1 MCESCFVC
9 STPRTHSKSLGIN
22 AEVCGSGG
30 LQQWRLLWLLIL
42 AGTTLHRNGEHSGG
56 GQRPPTSP
64 PLPLRSRE
72 DLRLDGYLEYP
83 YATKAL
89 YIYKHSC
96 LLWDSNPVPT
106 AQQSASLTTI
116 PDGWREEY

>member
-1 MCESCFVC
+1 MLNNCVMHHLTGPAPGVMVWSGIGYY
-9 STPRTHSKSLGIN
+9 SRTPLVSI
-22 AEVCGSGG
+22 AD
-30 LQQWRLLWLLIL
+30 
-42 AGTTLHRNGEHSGG
+42 GEHSGG

-64 PLPLRSRE
+64 PLPPRSRE